1 MFFSVSRCEER
12 ERHSSSGACR
22 NIPHRFGRQLLSL
35 KSLRVLRF
43 HGDRKLYEPSLFI
56 TVAQRAG
63 EEALTIERDK
73 EEEKE
78 EDKDNLLLVCVC
90 LGLN

>member
-1 MFFSVSRCEER
+1 MVI
-12 ERHSSSGACR
+12 G
-22 NIPHRFGRQLLSL
+22 
-35 KSLRVLRF
+35 
-43 HGDRKLYEPSLFI
+43 KLYEPSLFI

-73 EEEKE
+73 EEEK
-78 EDKDNLLLVCVC
+78 DNLLLVCVC

>member
-1 MFFSVSRCEER
+1 MVI
-12 ERHSSSGACR
+12 G
-22 NIPHRFGRQLLSL
+22 
-35 KSLRVLRF
+35 
-43 HGDRKLYEPSLFI
+43 KLYEPSLFI